1 MKRGAWWPIGITTV
15 LATTVAANLWVM
27 RIANDDP
34 SFAIEPDYYQKAI
47 TWDSTLAQ
55 ARQDSILGWRLTPQ
69 LQFVAATGTTR
80 ISATLTDSFGRP
92 ISDAVV
98 KVSALP
104 VARASEVHEATLA
117 ATGAGEYAAQLD
129 ARRPGR
135 WELRFDV
142 RAGST
147 RFTEVARVDARPAQ

>member
-34 SFAIEPDYYQKAI
+34 SFAIEPDYYKKAI

-55 ARQDSILGWRLTPQ
+55 ARQDSILGWRLTPH
-69 LQFVAATGTTR
+69 LQIVAATGTIR
-80 ISATLTDSFGRP
+80 ISATLTDSLGTP
-92 ISDAVV
+92 ISGAVV
-98 KVSALP
+98 KVAALP

-117 ATGAGEYAAQLD
+117 AGGAGEYEGRLD
-129 ARRPGR
+129 ARREGQ

-147 RFTEVARVDARPAQ
+147 RFTEVARVEAR

>member
-1 MKRGAWWPIGITTV
+1 MKRGAWWPIGITMV

-55 ARQDSILGWRLTPQ
+55 ARQDSILGWRLTPK
-69 LQFVAATGTTR
+69 LELVTSTGKAR
-80 ISATLTDSFGRP
+80 LSATLADSTGTP
-92 ISDAVV
+92 ISGAVV
-98 KVSALP
+98 KVAALP
-104 VARASEVHEATLA
+104 VARANEVHDVALA
-117 ATGAGEYAAQLD
+117 AAGVGEYAAQLD
-129 ARRPGR
+129 SRREGQ

-142 RAGST
+142 RAEST
-147 RFTEVARVDARPAQ
+147 HFTKVARVDARPAP